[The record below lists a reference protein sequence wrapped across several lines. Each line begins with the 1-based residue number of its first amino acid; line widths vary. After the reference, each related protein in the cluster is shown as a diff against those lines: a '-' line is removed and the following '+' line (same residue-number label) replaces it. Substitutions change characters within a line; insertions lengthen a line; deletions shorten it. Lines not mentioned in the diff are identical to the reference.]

1 MSLYFVCLANSL
13 FLKCFIW
20 RQIVFL
26 FGYYFSFLFSE
37 GNTVIWQKHIA
48 ILNII
53 SIHLLTKV
61 HIVMFKSS
69 PPEVFPGKGVLKIRS
84 KFTREHPCR
93 SAISIKLLC
102 NLIEIT
108 LRHGCSLTNLLH
120 IFRTTFPKNTSGL
133 LLLYNLCLRD
143 NYFKA

>member
-61 HIVMFKSS
+61 HVAMFKSS
-69 PPEVFPGKGVLKIRS
+69 PPEVFPRKGVLKIRS

-108 LRHGCSLTNLLH
+108 LRHGCSLINLLH

>member
-61 HIVMFKSS
+61 HVVMFKSS
-69 PPEVFPGKGVLKIRS
+69 PPEVFPGKDVLKIRS

-108 LRHGCSLTNLLH
+108 LRHGCSLINLLH